1 MSQVSDEFD
10 RGMAVDAM
18 LAAKQA
24 AASIVAHE
32 AVCAERY
39 SKISDDIAGLRG
51 LFKWAG
57 GALFT
62 LLLAAFG
69 FLIQQVGT
77 SNTALAE
84 RRDAASI
91 AASRIDLL
99 QQTLANERRNQKETP
114 VER

>member
-1 MSQVSDEFD
+1 MSDEFD

-18 LAAKQA
+18 MQAKEA
-24 AASIVAHE
+24 AASVVAHE

-39 SKISDDIAGLRG
+39 AKISDDIAGLRG

-69 FLIQQVGT
+69 FLITQVNT
-77 SNTALAE
+77 SNAALSE
-84 RRDAASI
+84 RSSAAAI

-99 QQTLANERRNQKETP
+99 QQTLANERRIPKETP